1 MATEIQP
8 IILTFSGGVNSRK
21 RVLDVNL
28 AECAFGE
35 NFSLD
40 QQVASLQKRAA
51 FDLSATA
58 PNSGSINGYA
68 QLIKR
73 DGSVTTLIQAGG
85 NVYTWDHV
93 SAFTLVGTVASTAKL
108 RGPRE
113 HNFTLDEYV
122 IITDLEKAEIVKKW
136 DGTTFGDFVHNL
148 SGTFYAKYC
157 RIHHERA
164 IFANVKNSS
173 TDLPHVMVGS
183 KRGDADVLTVTDRP
197 AGTLAL
203 DDPFFLIS
211 PDLKA
216 INGLEDAFGS
226 FIFSTRR
233 GQLFQLTGSNAFD
246 YEIKDFYAGSA
257 VNGDEAIVQIG
268 NDIALGLPA
277 RIESLSGTINYGDV
291 ETDDLTLPISDLIEK
306 VTSWTLAYDRKKRR
320 LYCFP
325 DNQTTIYVLFKP
337 ILDAGELSP
346 WARWTTGHQI
356 NFTPT
361 AVMPMIHPTTK
372 EDLIYFGDSTG
383 NIFQFDGTGA
393 RDGGTTSIAVSRTSG
408 LIRGLPEGN
417 VMDIEGWIT
426 YSKQFAAVVTLT
438 FQFAGEGLFDKVLTI
453 NLPAGEDIPVYS
465 AAHGVDTAY
474 YNGDFY
480 YGKSFADRLNR
491 QKFGPP
497 GLNAWFQVKISI
509 ESEGPVDL
517 HEVGFSFRAA
527 KA

>member
-1 MATEIQP
+1 MAADVKP

-21 RVLDVNL
+21 RPADIDIN
-28 AECAFGE
+28 ECTFGE

-58 PNSGSINGYA
+58 PNSASINGFA

-93 SAFTLVGTVASTAKL
+93 SAFTLVGTVSSSAKL
-108 RGPRE
+108 RGPRA

-122 IITDLEKAEIVKKW
+122 IITDLSKAEIVKKW
-136 DGTTFGDFVHNL
+136 DGTTFSDFSHNL
-148 SGTFYAKYC
+148 AGTFYAKYC
-157 RIHHERA
+157 RVHQERA

-183 KRGDADVLTVTDRP
+183 KRGDAGVLTVTDRP

-216 INGLEDAFGS
+216 INGLENAFGT
-226 FIFSTRR
+226 FIFSTLR
-233 GQLFQLTGSNAFD
+233 GQIFQLKGSNSFD
-246 YEIKDFYAGSA
+246 YEIEEFYSGSA
-257 VNGDEAIVQIG
+257 VNGDEAITQIG

-291 ETDDLTLPISDLIEK
+291 EADDLTLPISDLLEK

-325 DNQTTIYVLFKP
+325 DNQSTIYVLFKP
-337 ILDAGELSP
+337 ILDEGKASP
-346 WARWTTGHQI
+346 WARWTTGHQM

-383 NIFQFDGTGA
+383 QIFLFEGSGA
-393 RDGGTTSIAVSRTSG
+393 RDGGTSTIAVSRTSG

-426 YSKQFAAVVTLT
+426 YSKQFAATVTLT
-438 FQFAGEGLFDKVLTI
+438 FQFAGEGLFDKSLTI
-453 NLPAGEDIPVYS
+453 DLPAGDDIPVYNS
-465 AAHGVDTAY
+465 SGVDAAY
-474 YNGDFY
+474 YNGTNY
-480 YGKSFADRLNR
+480 YGRSFSDRLSR
-491 QKFGPP
+491 QKFGPA
-497 GLNAWFQVKISI
+497 GYNSWFQIKIEI
-509 ESEGPVDL
+509 ESEGAVDL
-517 HEVGFSFRAA
+517 HELGFSFRTA
-527 KA
+527 